1 MREQLDRLYIP
12 AVVGAGA
19 IALAVGSFMV
29 DPDRFDMRMFVFL
42 TVLAG
47 VSQRL
52 PVFLFRNSA
61 VSVSFAATTAAYVL
75 FGTGLALWVNL
86 AAAAVN
92 AFTPQ
97 RKPAEKI
104 LFNTSALT
112 ISAFLAGLV
121 YGVLGGR
128 TAPTEIIPTVFAV
141 VVSGSVYFIVNS
153 LLVSTVIVLTTRE
166 RFLEVYRENYSWMAV
181 NWIAASVNGAALAL
195 AYQAISIFGA
205 LAFVMPLGVAWWS
218 FKLFMTKS
226 KEARR
231 HTEEL
236 HTLNGVLQ
244 AMNTK
249 LQESQVSIVA
259 ALVGALEAKGEGT
272 PGYAAATME
281 HAVATAR
288 RMRLSD
294 EEVAT
299 VQLAALFHDL
309 GKIGVAEN
317 ILRKAGPLGWAE
329 WQQVKDHTVI
339 GANMLSRIPTLAM
352 VRPAVRGHHERW
364 DGTGYP
370 DKLAG
375 EGIPIAARI
384 VAACDA
390 FQAMISPRAY
400 RPARTPESAI
410 DELVR
415 SAGTQFDPQVVDAL
429 VSVLREQSAATLSAA
444 TSAAMRT
451 ADAVA

>member
-1 MREQLDRLYIP
+1 MREHAERLYIP

-19 IALAVGSFMV
+19 VALAVGSLMV
-29 DPDRFDMRMFVFL
+29 DPDRFDLRMFVFL

-47 VSQRL
+47 VAQRL

-86 AAAAVN
+86 ASAAVN

-112 ISAFLAGLV
+112 ISAFVAGLAYSV
-121 YGVLGGR
+121 VGGR
-128 TAPTEIIPTVFAV
+128 TAPTEIIPTVVAV
-141 VVSGSVYFIVNS
+141 VVSGSAYFLVNS
-153 LLVSTVIVLTTRE
+153 VLVSTVIVLTTRE
-166 RFLEVYRENYSWMAV
+166 RFVEVYRENYSWMAV

-195 AYQAISIFGA
+195 AYQAISMFGA
-205 LAFVMPLGVAWWS
+205 LAFVMPLGVAWYS
-218 FKLFMTKS
+218 FKLFMAKS

-236 HTLNGVLQ
+236 QTLNSVLHE
-244 AMNTK
+244 MNVK
-249 LQESQVSIVA
+249 LQESQISIVA

-288 RMRLSD
+288 RLGLQD

-299 VQLAALFHDL
+299 VQLAALFHDI
-309 GKIGVAEN
+309 GKIGVAEQ
-317 ILRKAGPLGWAE
+317 ILRKPGPLGWTE
-329 WQQVKDHTVI
+329 WSEVKSHTTI
-339 GANMLSRIPTLAM
+339 GANMLAKIPSLAL

-370 DKLAG
+370 DRLAG
-375 EGIPIAARI
+375 EDIPLAARI

-390 FQAMISPRAY
+390 YEAMVSPRPY
-400 RPARTPESAI
+400 RAARTTEQAL
-410 DELVR
+410 DELIR
-415 SAGTQFDPQVVDAL
+415 NSGTQFDPRVVDAVL
-429 VSVLREQSAATLSAA
+429 AALRQDAPTVRTSVAAT
-444 TSAAMRT
+444 AMAPVT
-451 ADAVA
+451 A